1 MRGEEPGLY
10 GAAHPEEWEGGEERE
25 SSGNPG
31 AITPEEKIEMSG
43 PWAPQQRKEEKV
55 AARSLDFDAVAP
67 EEWEGRKERESSGN
81 PGAIAPRKKMRCMAP
96 GPPAGK

>member
-31 AITPEEKIEMSG
+31 AIAPEEKIEMSG
-43 PWAPQQRKEEKV
+43 P
-55 AARSLDFDAVAP
+55 
-67 EEWEGRKERESSGN
+67 
-81 PGAIAPRKKMRCMAP
+81 
-96 GPPAGK
+96 